1 MSKKQYTS
9 IGYAF
14 LTSLALTAGPA
25 LMLRMLVLS

>member
-14 LTSLALTAGPA
+14 LTSLAVTAAPA
-25 LMLRMLVLS
+25 LMLRLWVL